1 MQCVA
6 VLHMNRQLFASFF
19 RLTAYTCKTASV
31 TWSLM
36 TWTDADWIA
45 DWQQSFYTSPETQTQ
60 ICNWLRQRPHHTQVV
75 HCLQLVLCWL
85 LLMRQRWQLHPQQ
98 LHPQPPSITTPW
110 ARNAFHEIFRKPPN
124 QKFLCRHG
132 RLYLLQIFQRMHISF
147 EYALKIGAKGMFSGW
162 SS

>member
-1 MQCVA
+1 MRGCSAYEQTA
-6 VLHMNRQLFASFF
+6 VRVFFSADSLHLQDCISDLVTDDVDWRRLNCW
-19 RLTAYTCKTASV
+19 LTA
-31 TWSLM
+31 
-36 TWTDADWIA
+36 D
-45 DWQQSFYTSPETQTQ
+45 
-60 ICNWLRQRPHHTQVV
+60 TQVRKHKHKFATDSDSGHTIHRLYSV